1 MLGVCVCVKRVCCK
15 AIHTPST
22 SHTIRDRCTD
32 MDFVSGESETCC
44 YVREKNPR
52 TASFLESIPFLDNTT
67 PESMTINICA
77 TDSNA
82 ANEIFNGSILT
93 LSCGEGEGF
102 IFFLFQKIT
111 FFTSIFLPRAC
122 VSLSYVYEFQGSTN
136 D

>member
-1 MLGVCVCVKRVCCK
+1 MCVKRVCCK

-44 YVREKNPR
+44 YVRETNPR

-93 LSCGEGEGF
+93 LSCAGEGEGF
-102 IFFLFQKIT
+102 IFFRKIT
-111 FFTSIFLPRAC
+111 FLRSIFRDFRWLF
-122 VSLSYVYEFQGSTN
+122 LSYSTQNMSLKSMN